1 MKGQVRQIT
10 GKQKQRKEAL
20 FKQIFRKAL
29 VLFFLWLCLP
39 LDSQAADLSM
49 MEELEFSE
57 IQESVDQVLG
67 GEFQFKK
74 TVKELILG
82 EQPLNLENFVAA
94 VLRQLKDNWK
104 MEKELLLSILVL
116 GIAAA
121 LLSNFSHIFQNQ
133 QIAEVSF
140 EITYLL
146 LFLILLQVFS
156 GAMEVTQEVL
166 RAIREFMGALVP
178 AFCLAVTFASG
189 ATTAVVFYQFL
200 LGLIY
205 VIQWVIANGVLV
217 LIQIHLMLVFINHL
231 TKEEYLSQMSE
242 MVTKVIGWIMKSMLA
257 LVIGFN
263 TVQGI
268 LNPAI
273 DALKSTTFSRTVE
286 MIPGIGNIA
295 GGVTDV
301 VLGSAVLIKNGV
313 GVAALAVIIFICL
326 VPLSKLGILVLILEL
341 AAALIQPVSDK
352 RMVGCVTGV
361 GESVRLLFRAV
372 FTTAVLFLLTIV
384 VVTVSTGGR

>member
-1 MKGQVRQIT
+1 MKRIG
-10 GKQKQRKEAL
+10 L
-20 FKQIFRKAL
+20 LL
-29 VLFFLWLCLP
+29 VVWFCFSLHAK
-39 LDSQAADLSM
+39 AADVSM
-49 MEELEFSE
+49 IEELEFTE
-57 IQESVDQVLG
+57 IQESVDHILG
-67 GEFQFKK
+67 DGFQFKN
-74 TVKELILG
+74 TVLELIAG
-82 EQPLNLENFVAA
+82 KQPLTLENFVEA
-94 VLRQLKDNWK
+94 VVEQLSGNWQ
-104 MEKELLLSILVL
+104 MEKEILLSILVL

-121 LLSNFSHIFQNQ
+121 LLANFSRIFQNQ

-146 LFLILLQVFS
+146 LFLTLLQVFS
-156 GAMEVTQEVL
+156 GAVEVTEEVL
-166 RAIREFMGALVP
+166 GSIREFMEALVP

-189 ATTAVVFYQFL
+189 GTTAVVFYQFL

-205 VIQWVIANGVLV
+205 LIQWVISSGILV
-217 LIQIHLMLVFINHL
+217 LIKIHIMLVFINHL
-231 TKEEYLSQMSE
+231 TKEEYLFQMSE
-242 MVTKVIGWIMKSMLA
+242 MVTKVIGWVMKSMLA
-257 LVIGFN
+257 LVVGFN

-273 DALKSTTFSRTVE
+273 DALKATTFSRTVE
-286 MIPGIGNIA
+286 MIPGVGNIA

-313 GVAALAVIIFICL
+313 GVAALAVIVFICL
-326 VPLSKLGILVLILEL
+326 VPLSKLGILVLLLQL

-352 RMVGCVTGV
+352 RMVGCVAGV
-361 GESVRLLFRAV
+361 GESIRLLFRAV